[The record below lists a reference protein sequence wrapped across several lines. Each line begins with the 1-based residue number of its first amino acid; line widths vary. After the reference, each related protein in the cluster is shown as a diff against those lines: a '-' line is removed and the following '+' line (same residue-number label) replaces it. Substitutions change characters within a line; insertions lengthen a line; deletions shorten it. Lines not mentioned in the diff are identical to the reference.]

1 MYNNLTSEDSENG
14 GFWKLKG
21 CGGFELLQCTAN
33 CRDLEVL
40 KRNMSVKELKKHING
55 QGKIYINPIQ
65 RSLST
70 ISLVSQRNEWK
81 IKEKCSVCSDIF
93 YLKDL
98 RKHFLTCRPS
108 ALLEEDEFESFR
120 VTS

>member
-14 GFWKLKG
+14 GFRKLKG

-33 CRDLEVL
+33 YRDLEVL
-40 KRNMSVKELKKHING
+40 KRAMSVKELKNHING

-70 ISLVSQRNEWK
+70 IPLVSQRNE
-81 IKEKCSVCSDIF
+81 
-93 YLKDL
+93 
-98 RKHFLTCRPS
+98 
-108 ALLEEDEFESFR
+108 
-120 VTS
+120 